1 MPPIRTALGAGIL
14 AAAMYRASVLEAMP
28 SIFAACR
35 VEKPSIC
42 DAVSQILAF
51 VSSAS
56 KVRVGST

>member
-1 MPPIRTALGAGIL
+1 L